1 MLRRHEDRQGAMGTA
16 TTGSS
21 RTEVLHV
28 DADIE
33 GGPDAESTA
42 RHPLDCGVNKKDSR
56 PSGRARGVKAIAH
69 LTRHLRK
76 NHGYSIY

>member
-21 RTEVLHV
+21 RTEVVHV

-33 GGPDAESTA
+33 GGPDAESMA
-42 RHPLDCGVNKKDSR
+42 RHLLDRGVNNKENR
-56 PSGRARGVKAIAH
+56 C
-69 LTRHLRK
+69 
-76 NHGYSIY
+76 

>member
-33 GGPDAESTA
+33 GGPDAESTS
-42 RHPLDCGVNKKDSR
+42 RHLLDCGVNKKDNR
-56 PSGRARGVKAIAH
+56 
-69 LTRHLRK
+69 
-76 NHGYSIY
+76 